1 MADRLLS
8 TVPHEF
14 VLASTVCAAL
24 AGISHQLDFECRANF
39 TAVAANVN
47 DVSAKYTFSEMPFR
61 IPLSNFLSYFTIYNS
76 CRRLFKNY
84 YMVEGANLNFVPG
97 VDF

>member
-1 MADRLLS
+1 MADKLRF
-8 TVPHEF
+8 TVLHEL

-61 IPLSNFLSYFTIYNS
+61 IPLSNFPIFSF
-76 CRRLFKNY
+76 LFH
-84 YMVEGANLNFVPG
+84 NLQQLPTPLQKLLYG
-97 VDF
+97 RGS

>member
-1 MADRLLS
+1 MAERLRF
-8 TVPHEF
+8 TVPHEL

-39 TAVAANVN
+39 TAVAAN

-61 IPLSNFLSYFTIYNS
+61 IPLSNLQIFSFLFH
-76 CRRLFKNY
+76 
-84 YMVEGANLNFVPG
+84 NLQQLPTPLQKLLYG
-97 VDF
+97 RGS

>member
-1 MADRLLS
+1 MADRLRF

-14 VLASTVCAAL
+14 ELASTVCAAL

-39 TAVAANVN
+39 TAVAANAN

-61 IPLSNFLSYFTIYNS
+61 IPLSNSLFLISQFTTAADASSKTIIWS
-76 CRRLFKNY
+76 GELI
-84 YMVEGANLNFVPG
+84 
-97 VDF
+97 

>member
-1 MADRLLS
+1 MADRLRF
-8 TVPHEF
+8 TVLHEL

-39 TAVAANVN
+39 TAVAAN

-61 IPLSNFLSYFTIYNS
+61 IPLFQFSLSYFTIYNS